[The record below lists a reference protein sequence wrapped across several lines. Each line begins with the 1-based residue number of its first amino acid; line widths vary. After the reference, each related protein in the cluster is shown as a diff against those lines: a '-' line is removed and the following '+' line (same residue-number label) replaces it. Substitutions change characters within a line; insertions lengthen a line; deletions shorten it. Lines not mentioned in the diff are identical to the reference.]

1 MFCWEFAMPSRIDDA
16 YSSGRKDEAI
26 RRIPLAAMFTALG
39 VLLPQIFHWFGLGA
53 TFLPMFFPVLAGALL
68 LPRGLACTVAL
79 LTPLSSWML
88 TGMPPLA
95 PPILPL
101 LLIELTISALIAS
114 SLHVHLGRSALLALA
129 AALLADR
136 LLLYG
141 IVELV
146 TKLAG
151 VEHPLFGPAMVLAGV
166 PGIVMMLLLLPPSI
180 TYINSRFPR
189 LAFSRVGE
197 GR

>member
-1 MFCWEFAMPSRIDDA
+1 MSSRIDDT
-16 YSSGRKDEAI
+16 YSGGMHVEAI
-26 RRIPLAAMFTALG
+26 RRIPLEAMFAPLG
-39 VLLPQIFHWFGLGA
+39 VLLPQIFHWFGLGS

-68 LPRGLACTVAL
+68 LPRALACTVAV

-101 LLIELTISALIAS
+101 LMIELTVSALITS
-114 SLHVHLGRSALLALA
+114 SLHVHLGKSALLSLA

-141 IVELV
+141 IVEIV
-146 TKLAG
+146 TRLAG
-151 VEHPLFGPAMVLAGV
+151 VEHPLFGPAMVLAGL
-166 PGIVMMLLLLPPSI
+166 PGIAMMLLLLPPSVR
-180 TYINSRFPR
+180 YINSRFPR
-189 LAFSRVGE
+189 LAMMRVEE
-197 GR
+197 GQ